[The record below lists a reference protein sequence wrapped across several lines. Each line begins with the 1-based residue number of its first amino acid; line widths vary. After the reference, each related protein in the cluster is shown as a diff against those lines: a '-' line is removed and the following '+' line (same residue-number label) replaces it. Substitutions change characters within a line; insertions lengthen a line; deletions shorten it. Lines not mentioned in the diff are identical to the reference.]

1 MIAANGAGAARR
13 NRAAVAQAALA
24 QRQHERH
31 IARIAERQI
40 IRELTRQQLAR
51 IELARNGGL
60 ENVPHHRDSRALRQE
75 RLRRELSQEVARHMA
90 NDDVPPPNHE
100 RKQQQGLV
108 GAAEGAG
115 YTREYQWRGA
125 MP

>member
-1 MIAANGAGAARR
+1 MASYRHAGA
-13 NRAAVAQAALA
+13 L
-24 QRQHERH
+24 
-31 IARIAERQI
+31 
-40 IRELTRQQLAR
+40 
-51 IELARNGGL
+51 
-60 ENVPHHRDSRALRQE
+60 
-75 RLRRELSQEVARHMA
+75 
-90 NDDVPPPNHE
+90 PPNHE